1 MQQNSRPPPIPP
13 SPISFSYSLLS
24 SLHPSSHSSPKAPIS
39 CTLPVFIILFPLFI
53 LSISFLYSYSLAPS
67 LSPSQYL
74 SYPEAHVSF
83 LALHTIT
90 SIHQLYAY
98 SSLANPLPSLC
109 SMTTTPTILHTHL
122 SLPPPCLTSHP
133 LGQLSLPPHTLVLF
147 PLLPFSL
154 SPKLTPPVALSH
166 TRCP

>member
-13 SPISFSYSLLS
+13 SPISFSHSLLS
-24 SLHPSSHSSPKAPIS
+24 SLLPSSHSSPKAPIS
-39 CTLPVFIILFPLFI
+39 CSLPLFIILFPLFI
-53 LSISFLYSYSLAPS
+53 LFISSLYSYSLAPS
-67 LSPSQYL
+67 LSPSRYL
-74 SYPEAHVSF
+74 SYPEAHVSL

-98 SSLANPLPSLC
+98 FSLASPLPFLC
-109 SMTTTPTILHTHL
+109 SITTTPTILHTHL
-122 SLPPPCLTSHP
+122 SLQPPCLTSHP
-133 LGQLSLPPHTLVLF
+133 LGQLSVPPHTLVLL

-154 SPKLTPPVALSH
+154 PSKLTPPVAVSH